1 MIISR
6 AVNKREKITF
16 AELNNTKGLIPS
28 NLLQTD
34 TGLEYT
40 VEDVESAITSNEA
53 TTLRDISNYFFR
65 RGGIYSNLIQYKS
78 DLISPKYIVSL
89 SNIDENSEPL
99 ETVEEGLDFIE
110 KFSLDKQYSE
120 IIQDILKDGVSYRY
134 YVEGDSAITL
144 QKLPVN
150 YCRSRF
156 QANNLSTVEFNPE
169 YFDREFRDAD
179 EREKVL
185 DMYPKEV
192 QKAYSKFKAGD
203 LVRESGGYWI
213 LLDVNNAVAFTLNGE
228 FTPPYM
234 SVVTNIIDLK
244 EERLLSKKRMEQEL
258 RKILVQKIP
267 TDKEGNFLLSSEES
281 KSLHKFA
288 KEVLGNNDEIDVL
301 TTFAETQI
309 MDVQDSQKVQQ
320 NTVDKAEQSVF
331 TEAGVSSSLFNSD
344 SNTTQKSSILR
355 DIDSLKY
362 LISSIEVFLNK
373 KIREVVNEDLWMK
386 ILPVSVHTVQEQ
398 YDRAIEGATYGMPT
412 KMMAAIYSGIT
423 QKEFLEL
430 VKFENDIME
439 LSEIMNPLKSSH
451 TQGKDDEGG
460 RESEGEQDVTT
471 KTIENKNGEEA

>member
-6 AVNKREKITF
+6 VINKREKITF
-16 AELNNTKGLIPS
+16 GDLNKAKGLIPS
-28 NLLQTD
+28 NLLQSNI
-34 TGLEYT
+34 GLEYT
-40 VEDVESAITSNEA
+40 VEDVEDAITANEEK
-53 TTLRDISNYFFR
+53 TLRDISNYFFR

-78 DLISPKYIVSL
+78 DLVSPKYIVSL
-89 SNIDENSEPL
+89 TNIEENSEPL
-99 ETVEEGLDFIE
+99 ELVGEGLDFID

-120 IIQDILKDGVSYRY
+120 IIQDILKEGVSYRY
-134 YVEGDSAITL
+134 YVEGDTAITL

-156 QANNLSTVEFNPE
+156 QANNLNTVEFDPQ
-169 YFDREFRDAD
+169 YFDKEFRDAA
-179 EREKVL
+179 ERDQVL

-192 QKAYSKFKAGD
+192 QKAYSKYKAGS
-203 LVRESGGYWI
+203 LKRESGGYWI

-228 FTPPYM
+228 TIPPYM
-234 SVVTNIIDLK
+234 SVITNIIELK
-244 EERLLSKKRMEQEL
+244 EERILNKKRMEQEL

-267 TDKEGNFLLSSEES
+267 TDKDGNFLLSAEES

-301 TTFAETQI
+301 TTFAETEI

-320 NTVDKAEQSVF
+320 NTIDKAEQSVF
-331 TEAGVSSSLFNSD
+331 TEAGIASSLFNSD

-355 DIDSLKY
+355 DIETLKY

-373 KIREVVNEDLWMK
+373 KVKEVINEDLWMK
-386 ILPVSVHTVQEQ
+386 ILPVSIHTAQEQ

-412 KMMAAIYSGIT
+412 KMMAAIYNGMT
-423 QKEFLEL
+423 QKEFLDL
-430 VKFENDIME
+430 VKFENDIMK
-439 LSEIMNPLKSSH
+439 LSEIMEPLQSSH
-451 TQGKDDEGG
+451 TQSGDEEGG
-460 RESEGEQDVTT
+460 KESEGEENVTT